1 MALSSRNTRERNVNG
16 EGAVDTGIAFP
27 YALTI
32 EATAQALLAKRRKI
46 N

>member
-16 EGAVDTGIAFP
+16 QGAVNIGIAFP
-27 YALTI
+27 YAFSI
-32 EATAQALLAKRRKI
+32 EATAQPLLAKRRKI